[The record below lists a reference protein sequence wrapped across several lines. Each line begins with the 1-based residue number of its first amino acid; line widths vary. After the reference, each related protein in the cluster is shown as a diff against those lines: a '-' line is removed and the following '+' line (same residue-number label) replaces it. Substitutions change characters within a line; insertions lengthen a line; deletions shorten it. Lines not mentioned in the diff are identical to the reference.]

1 MPRKLPPYVV
11 RQRTRHGQ
19 IVFYFRQGKGKR
31 IRLPTLGT
39 PEFEEAYQSARQTI
53 LTPTQ
58 KPQERQDALAWLIG
72 RYQASSAYRA
82 LSKATQKQ
90 RDNIFRHVVKESGD
104 YPFAA
109 ITADDLRE
117 ARERR
122 KDTPAQARNVLD
134 AYRGLFRWALEAGH
148 VATDPT
154 EGVRKPPRREGPG
167 FVVWTAQD
175 VAKYRAKW
183 PIGSVQR
190 LWLEVLLGTGGRR
203 GDAVRIGWRHVRRR
217 IATLETEK
225 KKKRTI
231 LAYIPISREL
241 ARALWANGAKAN
253 RDTWIVGDKGRPLT
267 KESFGNLFRMA
278 CDAAGVDKSA
288 HGLRKLAAT
297 IDAEGGLTVEQM
309 KAVYGWTSDGMA
321 SHYTRSADRLRLAQE
336 AAKRRK

>member
-19 IVFYFRQGKGKR
+19 IVFYFRQGKGRR
-31 IRLPTLGT
+31 IRLPALGT
-39 PEFEEAYQSARQTI
+39 PEFEEAYQAARQTI

-58 KPQERQDALAWLIG
+58 PRQERQDTLAWLIG

-90 RDNIFRHVVKESGD
+90 RDNIFRHVVKDAGD
-104 YPFAA
+104 FPFAA
-109 ITADDLRE
+109 ITTDDLRQ

-122 KDTPAQARNVLD
+122 KETPAQARNVLD
-134 AYRGLFRWALEAGH
+134 AYRGLFRWAVESGH
-148 VATDPT
+148 LSADPT
-154 EGVRKPPRREGPG
+154 EGVKNPQRQTGPG
-167 FVVWTAQD
+167 FAAWTMQD
-175 VAKYRAKW
+175 VARYRAHW
-183 PIGSVQR
+183 PTGTHQR

-203 GDAVRIGWRHVRRR
+203 GDAVKIGWRHVRHR
-217 IATLETEK
+217 IAALETEK
-225 KKKRTI
+225 TGTF
-231 LAYIPISREL
+231 AFVPIGRAL
-241 ARALWANGAKAN
+241 ARALWAGGAKAG

-278 CDAAGVDKSA
+278 CDAAGIAGKSA

-309 KAVYGWTSDGMA
+309 KAVYGWTSDAMA
-321 SHYTRSADRLRLAQE
+321 SHYVKTASRLRLAQE